1 MTQDQVDIKDL
12 IDDLYE
18 IDDYA
23 SEANIPQ
30 YIISG
35 SGCGW
40 FVDPETR
47 FMVQVSRGTE
57 IVPVEEVDSNRT
69 LVRGPFNFLII
80 PNDEIIEIGFNWNK
94 TIQDIKLVI

>member
-23 SEANIPQ
+23 SEANTPQ

-47 FMVQVSRGTE
+47 F
-57 IVPVEEVDSNRT
+57 
-69 LVRGPFNFLII
+69 
-80 PNDEIIEIGFNWNK
+80 
-94 TIQDIKLVI
+94 